1 MKLVILFYLF
11 LAISYYIFLQRKK
24 IVEGHSD
31 SPQVKSAAKS
41 SELKNISDELDNKKA
56 DVRKLLNEVKAL
68 IEEEKGLREGIKR
81 LEDDEEGEEG
91 GGGGGESS
99 ICEMTDCKTVKSNR
113 NCSQFKIDSGIDCQ

>member
-31 SPQVKSAAKS
+31 SPQVNSAAKS
-41 SELKNISDELDNKKA
+41 SDLKNISDELDNKKA
-56 DVRKLLNEVKAL
+56 DVRNLLNEVKAL

-91 GGGGGESS
+91 GGESS
-99 ICEMTDCKTVKSNR
+99 ICEMTDCKTVESNR